1 MAVRSKDDTQAL
13 RELARTMFFSNATV
27 DEFLARASAAQAR
40 AICSFIEIE
49 QRNRAANKHAK
60 LMRKAKFPAIMGFD
74 GYDFSN
80 VVFPEGYAEQDIR
93 SLRFIDRRQ
102 VLPFRRAKKP
112 ALAKDAP
119 LRFAITV
126 FDYEDA
132 WLHMTNVD
140 MPVVNLGSPFIYKW
154 RKSVFLGV
162 PNFSEKWLP
171 VAEVFLAK
179 ALVSFEPR
187 DALVVI

>member
-1 MAVRSKDDTQAL
+1 M
-13 RELARTMFFSNATV
+13 
-27 DEFLARASAAQAR
+27 
-40 AICSFIEIE
+40 
-49 QRNRAANKHAK
+49 
-60 LMRKAKFPAIMGFD
+60 
-74 GYDFSN
+74 
-80 VVFPEGYAEQDIR
+80 
-93 SLRFIDRRQ
+93 
-102 VLPFRRAKKP
+102 PFRRAKKS
-112 ALAKDAP
+112 ALTEDAA
-119 LRFAITV
+119 LLFAITV
-126 FDYEDA
+126 FDNEDA

-154 RKSVFLGV
+154 RKSVFLSV